1 MFLKTSS
8 LKNYVF
14 RFIKYYGPTIF
25 AGLFICFSALPSQAE
40 LRVELTRG
48 VVKPIPVAV
57 NNLLGSSE
65 EELNYGRII
74 ARVIK
79 ADLVRSGLFTAI
91 DEKAFIDVEKSFAIY
106 PTFVNWRLLKAQALF
121 QGKVELDANNQLKVQ
136 FRLWDV
142 FAEKLME
149 GLVYSTGR
157 GNWRRISHKI
167 ADSIY
172 KRLTGENGYFDTRIV
187 YIAEKKRSDKI
198 INTPLALDLEK
209 KGTSREKYLAI
220 MDQDGEDHEFLTP
233 GPGSSGPKFIALTPR
248 FSPTRQEITY
258 MSYLGNVPRVY
269 LYNLDTG
276 VSEVL
281 GDFPGMTFAPR
292 FSPDG
297 NGVIMSMAKNGK
309 TDVYSMDLRTRKV
322 KQLTKTPY
330 IDTSPHYSPDGRQV
344 VFNSD
349 RGGSQQI
356 YVMSANG
363 GKAKRISF
371 GKGSYATPVW
381 SPRGDLIAFTKIT
394 RGKFSIGVMDVDGR
408 GERLLTGGFLVESP
422 TWSPNGRVIMFFRE
436 TPVSKKGGVVSKL
449 YSIDLTGYNEREIV
463 TPMDASD
470 PAWSPLIP

>member
-1 MFLKTSS
+1 MFLKTSDFT
-8 LKNYVF
+8 NYVF
-14 RFIKYYGPTIF
+14 GFTKHYGVIMF
-25 AGLFICFSALPSQAE
+25 AGFFIWFNALPCQAE
-40 LRVELTRG
+40 LRVDITRG

-65 EELNYGRII
+65 KELNYGRSI

-79 ADLVRSGLFTAI
+79 ADLVRSGLFAAI
-91 DEKAFIDVEKSFAIY
+91 DEKAFIDVEKSIDIN
-106 PTFVNWRLLKAQALF
+106 PIFVNWRLLKAQALL
-121 QGKVELDANNQLKVQ
+121 QGKVEIDSNNKLKVQ

-142 FAEKLME
+142 FAEKQMI
-149 GLVYSTGR
+149 GLVYSTKP
-157 GNWRRISHKI
+157 GNWRRISHII

-172 KRLTGENGYFDTRIV
+172 KRLTGESGYFDTRIV
-187 YIAEKKRSDKI
+187 YIAEKKRSDKV
-198 INTPLALDLEK
+198 INTPLSLDIEK

-220 MDQDGEDHEFLTP
+220 MDQDGENHEFLTD
-233 GPGSSGPKFIALTPR
+233 GPGSSSPKFMVLTPR

-258 MSYLGNVPRVY
+258 MSYFGNVPRVY
-269 LYNLDTG
+269 LYNLDSG
-276 VSEVL
+276 RSEVL

-297 NGVIMSMAKNGK
+297 DGVIMSMARNGK
-309 TDVYSMDLRTRKV
+309 TDIYSMDLGTRKV
-322 KQLTKTPY
+322 KQLTKNSY
-330 IDTSPHYSPDGRQV
+330 IDTSPHYSPDGRQI

-349 RGGSQQI
+349 RSGTQQI

-363 GKAKRISF
+363 GKVKRISF

-381 SPRGDLIAFTKIT
+381 SPRGDLIAFTKMT
-394 RGKFSIGVMDVDGR
+394 KGKFSIGVMDVDGR
-408 GERLLTGGFLVESP
+408 GERSLAAGFLVESP

-436 TPVSKKGGVVSKL
+436 TPVSKKGGVVSRL